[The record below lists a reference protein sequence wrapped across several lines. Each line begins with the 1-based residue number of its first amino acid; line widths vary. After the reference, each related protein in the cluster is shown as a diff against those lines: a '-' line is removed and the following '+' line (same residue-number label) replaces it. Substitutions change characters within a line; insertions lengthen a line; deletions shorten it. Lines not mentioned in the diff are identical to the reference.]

1 MKCIALFLVALLSAC
16 SSTPPP
22 PDWQMNAQQSME
34 RAVNAYLEGNV
45 RVHAAELA
53 RAKSEVAR
61 TGRADLMAR
70 VELANC
76 AAAVASLVQEDCK
89 GFEALRAD
97 AAPAERAYAAY
108 LTAAASDVAALPAQH
123 RAAAAAN
130 GDVASAEA
138 VKAIADPLARLIAAG
153 VVFRRGN
160 ASPQLIDAA
169 VDTASAQGFRR
180 ALLAWL
186 GVAQLRAEK
195 AGDAE
200 AAARVKRRIELITQ
214 NTKP

>member
-1 MKCIALFLVALLSAC
+1 MKWIALLSLALLTAC

-34 RAVNAYLEGNV
+34 RAVNAYLEGNT

-61 TGRADLMAR
+61 TGRSDLMAR

-108 LTAAASDVAALPAQH
+108 LAATAGDIAALPAQH
-123 RAAAAAN
+123 RAVAAAS
-130 GDVASAEA
+130 GDATSAEA

-160 ASPQLIDAA
+160 ASPQLIDTA
-169 VDTASAQGFRR
+169 VETASAQGFRR

-186 GVAQLRAEK
+186 GVAQLRAGK
-195 AGDAE
+195 AGDSE
-200 AAARVKRRIELITQ
+200 AAARVKRRIDLVTQ
-214 NTKP
+214 NSKP